1 VSEDSRLLKIV
12 HASLEVFD
20 TDEQALHDVKEL
32 SGLGAHILCGTE
44 SGDLDRQAKI
54 GLALSD
60 AGYRSY
66 IPSRTDGWVAVKRSL
81 VHGDW
86 TARYTQVIKSAPAM
100 NDPHPYSARG
110 VVQVMFNHD
119 SLGHIT
125 VVGGGHY
132 LTKGRWKNQA
142 QQDHPGDPVDHV
154 AWNHKIANA
163 MADACLAGARG
174 SGISFF
180 TADTNLIDQTTDV
193 FYGKPLTT
201 CWDELGK
208 WPNTGHGNIDVVG
221 SVDSDKRVTCESAK
235 VLTDADLHL
244 FTDHFV
250 VSTQYRVRK
259 LNQRKAVR

>member
-1 VSEDSRLLKIV
+1 VTEDSRLLKIV

-20 TDEQALHDVKEL
+20 SDAQAMHDMREL
-32 SGLGAHILCGTE
+32 VRLGAHILCGTE
-44 SGDLDRQAKI
+44 SGDDKRQHGMK
-54 GLALSD
+54 LLLSD

-66 IPSRTDGWVAVKRSL
+66 IPTRTDGWIAVKRSL

-86 TARYTQVIKSAPAM
+86 TARYTQVINSAPAM

-132 LTKGRWKNQA
+132 LTKGRWRHQA
-142 QQDHPGDPVDHV
+142 QQDKPGDPVNHV
-154 AWNHKIANA
+154 AWNHKIARE

-174 SGISFF
+174 TGISFF
-180 TADTNLIDQTTDV
+180 TADTNLVDRTTDV
-193 FYGKPLTT
+193 FFGKPLTT

-208 WPNTGHGNIDVVG
+208 WPDTGHGNIDVVG
-221 SVDSDKRVTCESAK
+221 SVDNDHRVKCENAK
-235 VLTDADLHL
+235 VLTDKSLEL

-250 VSTQYRVRK
+250 VSTQYRVHK
-259 LNQRKAVR
+259 INQREAQA